1 MKLDGGGPVGAA
13 GKRKS
18 DRTLSLLENLP
29 LFRGL
34 DARVLAHIAAQA
46 QVIQA
51 DRREVLYRKGDA
63 CNGFFVVSY
72 GCIRLSLYS
81 DKGQEKP
88 IQLAYPGNSFG
99 EATMFQGLAHYTTG
113 IASEDSSLVYVPRET
128 IVQLLKGDWQLAMHL
143 LANLS
148 YRLHLMV
155 DDIDD
160 FLLKPPA
167 QRLTRYLLRLV
178 PQGMQERGHV
188 RLVVNKR
195 LMAAQLNLQPETLSR
210 YFREFREQGLIAM
223 AGRNI
228 TILDVARLMCRSAS
242 HD

>member
-1 MKLDGGGPVGAA
+1 
-13 GKRKS
+13 
-18 DRTLSLLENLP
+18 
-29 LFRGL
+29 
-34 DARVLAHIAAQA
+34 VLAHIAAQA
-46 QVIQA
+46 QCLQA
-51 DRREVLYRKGDA
+51 ERREVLYRKGDA
-63 CNGFFVVSY
+63 CNGFYVVSC
-72 GCIRLSLYS
+72 GCIRLSLFS

-88 IQLAYPGNSFG
+88 IQIAYPGNSFG

-113 IASEDSSLVYVPRET
+113 IAIEDSSLVYVPRET
-128 IVQLLKGDWQLAMHL
+128 IVQLLKGDWRLGMHL

-178 PQGMQERGHV
+178 PRDMRERGHV
-188 RLVVNKR
+188 RLVLNKR
-195 LMAAQLNLQPETLSR
+195 LVAAQLNLQPETLSR

-228 TILDVARLMCRSAS
+228 TILDVGRLACHHA
-242 HD
+242 D